1 MFDIGFWEL
10 LAVLTLGLLVLGPER
25 LSQVVRT
32 AGRWVGRARTM
43 ARNMQYELEREVS
56 ITEFDNKN
64 PIVKPAA
71 GTAHTPAATDK
82 PQPAASDEPQPAAEA
97 NAEPESKPASEP
109 AADR

>member
-32 AGRWVGRARTM
+32 AGRWFGRARSM

-56 ITEFDNKN
+56 LSEFDEKN
-64 PIVKPAA
+64 TIVPPAKPAA
-71 GTAHTPAATDK
+71 SPATKPGADAQSVTQKADDQASVQQSTD
-82 PQPAASDEPQPAAEA
+82 E
-97 NAEPESKPASEP
+97 
-109 AADR
+109 R

>member
-32 AGRWVGRARTM
+32 AGRWFGRARSM

-56 ITEFDNKN
+56 LSEFDQKN
-64 PIVKPAA
+64 TIVP
-71 GTAHTPAATDK
+71 PS
-82 PQPAASDEPQPAAEA
+82 QPAASPAPKAEADAQKAVEKAPDEPPSDE
-97 NAEPESKPASEP
+97 
-109 AADR
+109 R

>member
-32 AGRWVGRARTM
+32 AGRWFGRARSM

-56 ITEFDNKN
+56 LSEFDQKN
-64 PIVKPAA
+64 TIVPPPKPAA
-71 GTAHTPAATDK
+71 SPAA
-82 PQPAASDEPQPAAEA
+82 QPGPDAQKAAQQVDEKAPDEPPSDE
-97 NAEPESKPASEP
+97 
-109 AADR
+109 R